1 MKQTRILHTYGHV
14 FVLTCL
20 ILGISSPLRADE
32 PYSPEHPVVQ
42 QMVKKAVDFLSSN
55 FNRSRTTHEYDILMG
70 YTAYKATE
78 EPEHPLVRKAIPFA
92 LKTTREIHEKSGA
105 LQSEH
110 IIYDVSISAMLL
122 SAVDGAKYKTE
133 LEYCRDFLKSVQ
145 RENGGFGYLTIR
157 QGSGDASQT
166 QYVTLALWSMK
177 QANIE
182 VDFNSVEKVAVWL
195 QNAQRPDGGWTYQT
209 PSSGDV
215 PNHQM
220 LAAGLS
226 ASLISADIL
235 GLMRG
240 PGMKLENALA
250 GEGEEDDEIP
260 AVFRR
265 VSEDVLAGKKEK
277 KFVSRLVSRDSVQKV
292 ATKAASWLSQNEFK
306 RGARGSDWF
315 YYWLY
320 SQERYESFLEIL
332 KGRRE
337 KDPVWYKEGVEILK
351 KYQDPATGAFGLV
364 GESVDPGGVETAT
377 CLSILFLLRT
387 TQKSIGELKEATNT
401 GGYGLGDISSV
412 GVINGKVVDK
422 SQVTSIE
429 DALSLLETNK
439 EGSVEDTALSNR
451 IVLDAD
457 PAKRKAQ
464 LSRFARMLGA
474 GNSWSARR
482 LGAKILG
489 RGDDLDFVP
498 DLIFAL
504 GDGDQVVQ
512 RTAEA
517 SLKILSRKM
526 GVNYLPAEG
535 PITADHR
542 VKAER
547 AWKEWYLS
555 VRPGHIF
562 ADSQN

>member
-1 MKQTRILHTYGHV
+1 MNWLRILLKCARLS
-14 FVLTCL
+14 FLAWL
-20 ILGISSPLRADE
+20 IVGILSPLRADD

-42 QMVKKAVDFLSSN
+42 AMVKKAVDFLSSN
-55 FNRSRTTHEYDILMG
+55 FARQRVTHEYDILMG

-78 EPEHPLVRKAIPFA
+78 EPEHPLVKKAIPFA
-92 LKTTREIHEKSGA
+92 LKTMREIRERSGA
-105 LQSEH
+105 IQGEH
-110 IIYDVSISAMLL
+110 ILYDASISAMLL
-122 SAVDGAKYKTE
+122 AAVDGVKYKSE
-133 LEYCRDFLKSVQ
+133 LEDCRDFLKSVQ
-145 RENGGFGYLTIR
+145 RSNGGFGYLTIR
-157 QGSGDASQT
+157 TGSGDASQT

-182 VDFNSVEKVAVWL
+182 VDFGSVEKVGAWL
-195 QNAQRPDGGWTYQT
+195 QSAQRPDGGWTYQT
-209 PSSGDV
+209 PSAGDE

-226 ASLISADIL
+226 AALISADIL
-235 GLMRG
+235 GVMRG
-240 PGMKLENALA
+240 PGMKMENALA
-250 GEGEEDDEIP
+250 SEEADEEEIP
-260 AVFRR
+260 EVFRR
-265 VSEDVLAGKKEK
+265 VSAEVLAGKKEK
-277 KFVSRLVSRDSVQKV
+277 KFVSRVISRDSVQKV
-292 ATKAASWLSQNEFK
+292 ATKAASWLSQNKFK
-306 RGARGSDWF
+306 RGAGGSDWF

-337 KDPVWYKEGVEILK
+337 KDPAWYREGVEILR

-387 TQKSIGELKEATNT
+387 TQKSIGDLKEGTNT

-451 IVLDAD
+451 ILLDAD
-457 PAKRKAQ
+457 SAKRKAQ

>member
-1 MKQTRILHTYGHV
+1 MKQSRILLNCARLTLLAWSIVG
-14 FVLTCL
+14 VL
-20 ILGISSPLRADE
+20 SPLRADE

-42 QMVKKAVDFLSSN
+42 AMVKKAVDFLSSS

-78 EPEHPLVRKAIPFA
+78 EPDHPLVKKAIPFA

-122 SAVDGAKYKTE
+122 SAVDGVKYKTE

-145 RENGGFGYLTIR
+145 RDNGGFGYLTIR
-157 QGSGDASQT
+157 TGSGDASQT

-182 VDFNSVEKVAVWL
+182 IDFDSVEKVAVWL
-195 QNAQRPDGGWTYQT
+195 QNAQRSDGGWTYQT

-226 ASLISADIL
+226 AALISADIL
-235 GLMRG
+235 GVMRG
-240 PGMKLENALA
+240 PGMKMENALA
-250 GEGEEDDEIP
+250 SEDEEDEEIP
-260 AVFRR
+260 QVFRR
-265 VSEDVLAGKKEK
+265 VSAEVLAGKKEK
-277 KFVSRLVSRDSVQKV
+277 KFVSRVISRDSIQKV
-292 ATKAASWLSQNEFK
+292 ATKASSWLSQNEFK
-306 RGARGSDWF
+306 RGAGGSDWF

-337 KDPVWYKEGVEILK
+337 KDPVWYKAGVEILK

-387 TQKSIGELKEATNT
+387 TQKSIGDLKEATSA
-401 GGYGLGDISSV
+401 GGYGLGNVAEVTSV
-412 GVINGKVVDK
+412 DGKVVDK
-422 SQVTSIE
+422 SKVTNVDDMLKMLENSKGDSPE
-429 DALSLLETNK
+429 DKLLADRIPLETEPKAKK
-439 EGSVEDTALSNR
+439 EQLNR
-451 IVLDAD
+451 F
-457 PAKRKAQ
+457 
-464 LSRFARMLGA
+464 SRMLRSPSYA
-474 GNSWSARR
+474 ARA
-482 LGAKILG
+482 LAAKILG
-489 RGDDLDFVP
+489 RGDDLDYVP
-498 DLIFAL
+498 DLIYAL
-504 GDGDQVVQ
+504 SDPDPNVPLI
-512 RTAEA
+512 AEN
-517 SLKILSRKM
+517 SLGILSRQM
-526 GVNYLPAEG
+526 TNAVLPKDRT
-535 PITADHR
+535 ITADDR

-547 AWKEWYLS
+547 RWQAWYLS
-555 VRPGHIF
+555 VRPDHRFI
-562 ADSQN
+562 SN